1 MLDCDYTQKVT
12 SMALRTYPTLLKIS
26 TSHYLVQ
33 GTLSQVE
40 ESKSAHIQQNQ
51 AKFFFKACSHPCSQH
66 IE

>member
-1 MLDCDYTQKVT
+1 MRFLACWIVT
-12 SMALRTYPTLLKIS
+12 THHSTTYPTLLKIS

-40 ESKSAHIQQNQ
+40 ESKSAHIQENQ